1 MKEETE
7 WKLYEIRWKF
17 RDFYFDKSFTSAYI
31 GKIFWKRTQNV
42 LVRWKMAA
50 GN

>member
-17 RDFYFDKSFTSAYI
+17 RDFYFDKVLRQHIFEKYF
-31 GKIFWKRTQNV
+31 GK
-42 LVRWKMAA
+42 
-50 GN
+50 

>member
-17 RDFYFDKSFTSAYI
+17 RDLYFDK
-31 GKIFWKRTQNV
+31 V
-42 LVRWKMAA
+42 LREHIL
-50 GN
+50 